1 MIIIHLIN
9 YHQNHENSYNQG
21 PREGLVSWR
30 MSVDRRA
37 VCQRELYRSQREFY
51 RSQRELFRS
60 QREFASLKN
69 ENKALLEKQGALLE
83 LLQMDVDHVKTWNT
97 HWGN

>member
-1 MIIIHLIN
+1 MIN

-37 VCQRELYRSQREFY
+37 VRQRELY